1 MNGFIKFALSTV
13 VFNHAWIIRNLVF
26 NNNNHNLELV
36 NGGSNTIYLFN
47 CSQTKVLSNQYN
59 VFDMFPILHS
69 FFSCL
74 FFILCKIMIQ
84 QQRLDWMKCIPGHS
98 KQMKALPW
106 ISWEAS
112 FVCMP
117 DCRLSCLQI
126 ISFHKSVPLSFLLCW
141 FCLKCACLFY
151 WHKHNYILYRVE
163 TALALSFPKTKSKL
177 LLL

>member
-98 KQMKALPW
+98 KQMKALAW

-126 ISFHKSVPLSFLLCW
+126 ISFHKSVPLSFLLCVDPALSVPV
-141 FCLKCACLFY
+141 FS
-151 WHKHNYILYRVE
+151 IGT
-163 TALALSFPKTKSKL
+163 TALTLFFPKTKSKL